1 VVLLKTCELGFRSVH
16 DFAFPYR
23 SSLFAI
29 LSILHILCAHFYLFP
44 TLPSKSERVYLAH
57 RGFTVID
64 PKLREMLQN
73 DIRNVF
79 LKRYKAFFDK
89 YSRIQ
94 FSKKNMEMYLKYSPQ
109 KIDSLVSQ
117 LFAQV

>member
-1 VVLLKTCELGFRSVH
+1 MALLRTCKSCLLFRCR
-16 DFAFPYR
+16 F
-23 SSLFAI
+23 
-29 LSILHILCAHFYLFP
+29 AHFTHSSIILLLF
-44 TLPSKSERVYLAH
+44 SERVYLAH

-64 PKLREMLQN
+64 PKFREMLQD
-73 DIRNVF
+73 DIRGVF

-94 FSKKNMEMYLKYSPQ
+94 FSKKNMETYLKYTPQ

>member
-1 VVLLKTCELGFRSVH
+1 M
-16 DFAFPYR
+16 FAFPP
-23 SSLFAI
+23 AA
-29 LSILHILCAHFYLFP
+29 LHISLIDSSIILLLF
-44 TLPSKSERVYLAH
+44 SERVYLAH

-64 PKLREMLQN
+64 PKFREMLQD
-73 DIRNVF
+73 DIRGVF

-94 FSKKNMEMYLKYSPQ
+94 FSKKNMETYLKYTPQ

>member
-1 VVLLKTCELGFRSVH
+1 VVLSRTCKLC
-16 DFAFPYR
+16 
-23 SSLFAI
+23 LFYI
-29 LSILHILCAHFYLFP
+29 WLLLLLLH
-44 TLPSKSERVYLAH
+44 SKMFLTWHTITSFNSERVYLAH

-64 PKLREMLQN
+64 PKFREMLQN
-73 DIRNVF
+73 DIRGVF
-79 LKRYKAFFDK
+79 LKRYKTFFDK

-94 FSKKNMEMYLKYSPQ
+94 FSKKNMETYLKYSPQ

>member
-1 VVLLKTCELGFRSVH
+1 MTLQYRFVCHPLDLILTLRS
-16 DFAFPYR
+16 FLPLSN
-23 SSLFAI
+23 SS
-29 LSILHILCAHFYLFP
+29 
-44 TLPSKSERVYLAH
+44 SKSERVYLVH

-94 FSKKNMEMYLKYSPQ
+94 FSKKNMETYLKYSPQ